1 MKLGGAEFLLQC
13 PGDPGL
19 QGVRR
24 ISIGHGPARL
34 YLCLCPWA
42 IVPMPPYQCFL
53 FQVQYVKIPSTAL
66 EVLYL
71 DLAGLLS
78 IGLPKSVT

>member
-1 MKLGGAEFLLQC
+1 M
-13 PGDPGL
+13 
-19 QGVRR
+19 
-24 ISIGHGPARL
+24 S
-34 YLCLCPWA
+34 
-42 IVPMPPYQCFL
+42 IVPVASLPVLPL